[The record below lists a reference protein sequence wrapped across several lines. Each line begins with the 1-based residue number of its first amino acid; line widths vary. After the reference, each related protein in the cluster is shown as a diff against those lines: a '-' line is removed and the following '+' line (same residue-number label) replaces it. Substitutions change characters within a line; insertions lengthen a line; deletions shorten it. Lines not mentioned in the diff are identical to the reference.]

1 MILMIPISYCLY
13 IWMIGFG
20 FWMIEQDWMIGWF
33 WISTSSCSYIYIY
46 INKPWILDDWNP
58 SIVKVSGGHVGQETA
73 AILSCALAATWLD
86 FAGVAGRFLKGWK
99 GGTCFFLNES
109 MIEYGIQWMSTNQNG
124 DSFWK
129 KEWMDLT
136 KKSWGFQPAKNQKR
150 VFCFAVIEMDAKN
163 LPIRPII

>member
-1 MILMIPISYCLY
+1 MDDW
-13 IWMIGFG
+13 IWFLDD
-20 FWMIEQDWMIGWF
+20 WTRLDDWMILDINLLLF
-33 WISTSSCSYIYIY
+33 IYIYIIYIY

-86 FAGVAGRFLKGWK
+86 FAGVAGRFLKK
-99 GGTCFFLNES
+99 GEREEHVFFLNES
-109 MIEYGIQWMSTNQNG
+109 MIEYGCQWMSTSQNW

-136 KKSWGFQPAKNQKR
+136 KKSWGFQPAKNQKG